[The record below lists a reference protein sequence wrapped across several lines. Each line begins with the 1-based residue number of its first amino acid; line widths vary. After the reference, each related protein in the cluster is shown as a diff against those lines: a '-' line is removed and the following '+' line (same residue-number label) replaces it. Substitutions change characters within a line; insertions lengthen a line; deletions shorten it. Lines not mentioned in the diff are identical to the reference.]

1 MSENLKFWLL
11 PYRKPSGPI
20 SPTGDRYHYLL
31 QSARKSATEA
41 AIKAEKREQGIIK
54 WPADALRHCYGSYHY
69 AKFQRSRQDDGPDGP
84 HQPADVPRTLPR
96 PCQACGCRQILADPT
111 NRPRR
116 EHLPLNGR
124 DLPSRHPLQRRPHRL
139 LAVRRLKIT
148 PCTSQAW
155 HAFNIP
161 KDRPIRTDCQNPA
174 KKYPA
179 ISAPTCG
186 IRLKRFQGEEP
197 EKPVFIR
204 FSKWWEGLDSE
215 E

>member
-1 MSENLKFWLL
+1 MA
-11 PYRKPSGPI
+11 RTTTPSSKIPARRW
-20 SPTGDRYHYLL
+20 SRWATPTHRT
-31 QSARKSATEA
+31 S
-41 AIKAEKREQGIIK
+41 
-54 WPADALRHCYGSYHY
+54 
-69 AKFQRSRQDDGPDGP
+69 
-84 HQPADVPRTLPR
+84 PRTLPR

-161 KDRPIRTDCQNPA
+161 EGSTNQNRLPKSCQKVSCNIGAYVWHTLEAFSRRRARKARIYSVFKVVGRVGFGRVNVDQRIQSPA
-174 KKYPA
+174 SRAGEPGREKTSP
-179 ISAPTCG
+179 
-186 IRLKRFQGEEP
+186 LRFLL
-197 EKPVFIR
+197 V
-204 FSKWWEGLDSE
+204 S
-215 E
+215 